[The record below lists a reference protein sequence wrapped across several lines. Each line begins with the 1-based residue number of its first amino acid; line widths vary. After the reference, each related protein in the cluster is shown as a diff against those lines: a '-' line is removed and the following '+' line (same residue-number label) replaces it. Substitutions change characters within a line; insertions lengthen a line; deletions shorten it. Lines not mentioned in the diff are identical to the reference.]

1 MAWIWILLITKA
13 LTNRNQAGT
22 DQKNREILWGSKK
35 DFHWNVK
42 EHNSTLEQSLQS
54 NVSCFGWN
62 LLHKYQIQYKIVKL
76 KFSRYSVLNF
86 AILINSWN
94 WESIRF
100 TRTYLKLLIHIFSGH
115 STVLQICK
123 VNCNHNFV
131 IFYLRNGMLAEK

>member
-13 LTNRNQAGT
+13 LTNRNQA
-22 DQKNREILWGSKK
+22 EILWGSKK

-94 WESIRF
+94 WEIIRF

-115 STVLQICK
+115 NTVLQICK